1 MLPFR
6 FAVCA
11 CSGDKLIVYVLTL
24 LILICLLQEF
34 YYAKKDIKHSYRKM
48 WYITTFI
55 KGMMIDDAIVQ
66 LEHVNKKAAKI
77 AREALLEAQEEAVKN
92 HNVEFK
98 SNLHIAEALVGKGKY
113 QHAIRYHAKGRASM
127 LDLVYCHLFIKLK
140 EGTPPDKPKLTGYDQ
155 AQHYIECKRNRTII
169 SGL

>member
-1 MLPFR
+1 MPRNKWLLGRVVEIYP
-6 FAVCA
+6 
-11 CSGDKLIVYVLTL
+11 GKDKLVRSAKVKVVTGELTRPIYKL
-24 LILICLLQEF
+24 CLLESVEF
-34 YYAKKDIKHSYRKM
+34 YYARKDIKHSYRKM

-98 SNLHIAEALVGKGKY
+98 SNLHIGTL
-113 QHAIRYHAKGRASM
+113 ASIYI
-127 LDLVYCHLFIKLK
+127 LINIQKSH
-140 EGTPPDKPKLTGYDQ
+140 DQ
-155 AQHYIECKRNRTII
+155 RF
-169 SGL
+169 